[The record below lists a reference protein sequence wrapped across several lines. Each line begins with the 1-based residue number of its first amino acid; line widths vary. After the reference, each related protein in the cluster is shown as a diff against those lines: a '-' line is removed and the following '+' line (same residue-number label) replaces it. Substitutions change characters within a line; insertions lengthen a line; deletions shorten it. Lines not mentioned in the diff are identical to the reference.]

1 MTYLG
6 GVFQDGKLVINA
18 SAGPS
23 EIDPLRAGYAKASPF
38 PNMVIDNFLSPELA
52 ERLSDNFP
60 PPDLASVSRISQHQY
75 LKRGY
80 RPSSLGEHPSV
91 ALLKAFNSKPMIDL
105 LESLTGH
112 QNLVADPDFVGG
124 GFHEIERGGHL
135 DVHADFNLHPQLQLI
150 RRINLIVFLNRAWDQ
165 DWGGA
170 LELWPPDMR
179 ACAVSVLPIFNRA
192 VIFDTGKMCFHGHP
206 GPLKLPK
213 GLTRR
218 SMALYF
224 YSAQTAADSDVDTAT
239 NWRNRPEQGTLASKW
254 MLRARRAWRAIGN

>member
-6 GVFQDGKLVINA
+6 GVFQDGKLVIDV
-18 SAGPS
+18 SAGPAQ
-23 EIDPLRAGYAKASPF
+23 IDALRSGYGKASPF
-38 PNMVIDNFLSPELA
+38 PNMVIDNFLSPELT

-60 PPDLASVSRISQHQY
+60 PPALASVSRISQHQY

-80 RPSSLGEHPSV
+80 RPLSLGEHPS
-91 ALLKAFNSKPMIDL
+91 AELLKAFNSKPVIALM
-105 LESLTGH
+105 EALTGH

-135 DVHADFNLHPQLQLI
+135 DVHTDFNLHPQMRLI
-150 RRINLIVFLNRAWDQ
+150 RRINLIIFLNREWDQ

-170 LELWPPDMR
+170 LELWPSDMR

-206 GPLKLPK
+206 APLKLPK

-224 YSAQTAADSDVDTAT
+224 YSAQTAADNDVGTAT
-239 NWRNRPEQGTLASKW
+239 NWRNRPEQSTLASKW